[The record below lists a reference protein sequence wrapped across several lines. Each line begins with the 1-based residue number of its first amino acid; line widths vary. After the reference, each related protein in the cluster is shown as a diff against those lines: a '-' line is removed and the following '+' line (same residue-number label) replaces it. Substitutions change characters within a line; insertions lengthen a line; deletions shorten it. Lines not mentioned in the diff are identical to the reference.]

1 MTRDLFPDDWD
12 GERALAVADFL
23 VDLANEIHRV
33 YDGAIRIY
41 YRDCEAAH
49 RALAPDPIERPPVR
63 DDSDDNDPSF

>member
-1 MTRDLFPDDWD
+1 MTPDLFPDDWD

-41 YRDCEAAH
+41 YRDAAH
-49 RALAPDPIERPPVR
+49 HDPPDLPLDPDHP
-63 DDSDDNDPSF
+63 DSNF